1 MKVNYLPQTGRVDRV
16 GRMARS
22 RKKAKVD
29 GSSDS
34 FKPTKKQQPKPKP
47 TDPAPRYELRQRGTR
62 YGDIEKPHAS
72 SDDEK
77 LEPKAAALKHERGQP
92 KCANDHIQQFNL
104 PSGEE
109 EEVNDSVLL
118 PEIAELKG
126 KDAAPERKRG
136 PPKRQVGHVEH
147 PHIPSDEQNAN
158 NAPQNEPKTKLKSL
172 DRKGKQAR
180 PKEPNDRI
188 EGPRNP
194 SDKENANIVPSNK
207 PNPKMKSVGRKKRQ
221 DQRKKPNVHV
231 EQPSISPRKES
242 PTPQDQPEP
251 KIKVF
256 VRKGKQMQ
264 PKGAKSKINKT
275 NKLIRKVKIPKQVDA
290 QIDVLRPK
298 NFNPSLGLSEY
309 LKDKI
314 ISKEYSDESSE
325 SDDDDDS
332 RWAESFDIQDN
343 REVFGMPTP
352 DDVKRWKEGA
362 YFIKSTSGLE
372 NSRWIGRRPLGQ
384 GSFGISGLWQQCN
397 TDGRVK
403 KVKFGTSLRSV

>member
-1 MKVNYLPQTGRVDRV
+1 MKVNDLPQTGRVDRV
-16 GRMARS
+16 GRMARP
-22 RKKAKVD
+22 RKNAKVD
-29 GSSDS
+29 GSSAS
-34 FKPTKKQQPKPKP
+34 FKPTKKQQPKLKP
-47 TDPAPRYELRQRGTR
+47 TDPAPRYELRQRRTR

-77 LEPKAAALKHERGQP
+77 LKPKAATLKHKRGQP
-92 KCANDHIQQFNL
+92 KCANDHIQQFNP
-104 PSGEE
+104 PSGEK

-118 PEIAELKG
+118 HEIAELKG

-136 PPKRQVGHVEH
+136 PLQRQISHVEH
-147 PHIPSDEQNAN
+147 PHIPSDEQDAN
-158 NAPQNEPKTKLKSL
+158 NAPQNEPKTKVKGL

-180 PKEPNDRI
+180 PKKPNDRI

-207 PNPKMKSVGRKKRQ
+207 PNPKMKSVGKKKQ
-221 DQRKKPNVHV
+221 DQRKKWNVHV
-231 EQPSISPRKES
+231 DQPSISPRKEN

-251 KIKVF
+251 KTKVF
-256 VRKGKQMQ
+256 VRGGKQMQ
-264 PKGAKSKINKT
+264 PKRAKSKVDKGNKS
-275 NKLIRKVKIPKQVDA
+275 NRKVKIPKQVDA

-298 NFNPSLGLSEY
+298 NFKPSLGLSEY

-325 SDDDDDS
+325 SDDDDS
-332 RWAESFDIQDN
+332 RWAESFDIKDN